1 MISHIKV
8 GIIIEV
14 GGLISLKEPTCP
26 SLTTP
31 DVVVLVEALAL
42 FNDYV
47 WEAILKLSKDAR
59 LHVLLC
65 HLLAQGFLQ
74 ALRVDL
80 KDEFV
85 LPLWI
90 VHPLL
95 DLCHK
100 IVELLLV

>member
-1 MISHIKV
+1 MIPHIKV
-8 GIIIEV
+8 IQ
-14 GGLISLKEPTCP
+14 GGLISLKEPACP
-26 SLTTP
+26 SLTTIP

-47 WEAILKLSKDAR
+47 WEAVLELSEDAR
-59 LHVLLC
+59 LHVLLG

-100 IVELLLV
+100 IVELVLV